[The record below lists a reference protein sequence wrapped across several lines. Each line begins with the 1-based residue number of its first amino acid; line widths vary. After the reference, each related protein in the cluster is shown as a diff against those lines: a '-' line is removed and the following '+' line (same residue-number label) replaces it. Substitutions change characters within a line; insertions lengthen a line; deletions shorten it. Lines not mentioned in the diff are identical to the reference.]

1 LADGA
6 SDALGDFAHADVP
19 LPQQFSCL
27 FLAEVQTQQRI
38 CGSFAN
44 VPLVLARRVGAVVV
58 VDANRVVGI
67 FTERDVLKK
76 LALSGR
82 DPEKVP
88 VSELM
93 TAQVETA
100 SLQTRPGDAL
110 ASMLEHHFRH
120 LPVVDSSG
128 RLRGVLSI
136 RNLLHGQ
143 MEELRRQRDSL
154 EHHVASEGPGLPKAR
169 D

>member
-1 LADGA
+1 MTILRLCDKESA
-6 SDALGDFAHADVP
+6 SVP
-19 LPQQFSCL
+19 PESTV
-27 FLAEVQTQQRI
+27 AEAIR
-38 CGSFAN
+38 
-44 VPLVLARRVGAVVV
+44 LMLERRVGAVVV

-82 DPEKVP
+82 DPEKVS
-88 VSELM
+88 VAELM
-93 TAQVETA
+93 TTPVQTA
-100 SLQTRPGDAL
+100 SPQTSPGDAL
-110 ASMLEHHFRH
+110 VSMLERHFRH
-120 LPVVDSSG
+120 LPVVDSTG

-143 MEELRRQRDSL
+143 MEELRRKLDSL
-154 EHHVASEGPGLPKAR
+154 EQYVASEGPAMPKAR

>member
-1 LADGA
+1 MTLVRLCDQESAA
-6 SDALGDFAHADVP
+6 VP
-19 LPQQFSCL
+19 PESTV
-27 FLAEVQTQQRI
+27 AEAIR
-38 CGSFAN
+38 
-44 VPLVLARRVGAVVV
+44 LMLKLRVGAVVV

-82 DPEKVP
+82 DPEKVR
-88 VSELM
+88 VGELM
-93 TAQVETA
+93 TSPVETA
-100 SLQTRPGDAL
+100 SPQTSPGDAL
-110 ASMLEHHFRH
+110 VSMLEHHFRH

-143 MEELRRQRDSL
+143 M
-154 EHHVASEGPGLPKAR
+154 
-169 D
+169 

>member
-1 LADGA
+1 MTVLHLCDPECAA
-6 SDALGDFAHADVP
+6 VSPESTV
-19 LPQQFSCL
+19 
-27 FLAEVQTQQRI
+27 AEAIQ
-38 CGSFAN
+38 AM
-44 VPLVLARRVGAVVV
+44 LKRRVGAVVV

-88 VSELM
+88 VAELM
-93 TAQVETA
+93 TAPVETA
-100 SLQTRPGDAL
+100 SPQTSPGDAL
-110 ASMLEHHFRH
+110 VSMLEHHFRH

-128 RLRGVLSI
+128 RLRGVLSL

-143 MEELRRQRDSL
+143 MQELRRQLDSL
-154 EHHVASEGPGLPKAR
+154 EHHLASEGPGVSKAR

>member
-1 LADGA
+1 MTLLRLCDQESATVPPEA
-6 SDALGDFAHADVP
+6 SA
-19 LPQQFSCL
+19 
-27 FLAEVQTQQRI
+27 AEAIR
-38 CGSFAN
+38 
-44 VPLVLARRVGAVVV
+44 LMLERRVGAVVV
-58 VDANRVVGI
+58 VDANRVAGI
-67 FTERDVLKK
+67 FTERDVLRK

-88 VSELM
+88 VSDLM
-93 TAQVETA
+93 TTPVETA
-100 SLQTRPGDAL
+100 SPQTSPGDAL
-110 ASMLEHHFRH
+110 MSMLEHHFRH

-143 MEELRRQRDSL
+143 MEELRRQLHSL
-154 EHHVASEGPGLPKAR
+154 EHYVASEGPGVSKAR

>member
-1 LADGA
+1 MSILRLCDQESAT
-6 SDALGDFAHADVP
+6 VP
-19 LPQQFSCL
+19 PESTV
-27 FLAEVQTQQRI
+27 AEAIR
-38 CGSFAN
+38 
-44 VPLVLARRVGAVVV
+44 LMLARRVGAVVV

-88 VSELM
+88 VAELM
-93 TAQVETA
+93 STPVETA
-100 SLQTRPGDAL
+100 SPQTSPGDAL
-110 ASMLEHHFRH
+110 VSMLEHHFRH

-143 MEELRRQRDSL
+143 MEELRRQLHLWNTMSPARGRGCPRLGIDLSL
-154 EHHVASEGPGLPKAR
+154 PPERWLPVGTEKP
-169 D
+169 

>member
-1 LADGA
+1 MTILRLCDKESAA
-6 SDALGDFAHADVP
+6 VP
-19 LPQQFSCL
+19 PESTV
-27 FLAEVQTQQRI
+27 AEAIR
-38 CGSFAN
+38 
-44 VPLVLARRVGAVVV
+44 LMLARRVGAVVV

-88 VSELM
+88 VRELM
-93 TAQVETA
+93 TTPVETA
-100 SLQTRPGDAL
+100 SPQTTPDDAL
-110 ASMLEHHFRH
+110 GSMLEHHFRH
-120 LPVVDSSG
+120 LPVVDPSG

-136 RNLLHGQ
+136 RNLLHEQ
-143 MEELRRQRDSL
+143 MAELRRQRDSL
-154 EHHVASEGPGLPKAR
+154 EHHVASEGPGVPKAR

>member
-1 LADGA
+1 MSILRLCDQESAT
-6 SDALGDFAHADVP
+6 VP
-19 LPQQFSCL
+19 PESTA
-27 FLAEVQTQQRI
+27 AEAIR
-38 CGSFAN
+38 
-44 VPLVLARRVGAVVV
+44 LMLARRVGAVVV

-82 DPEKVP
+82 DPEKVR
-88 VSELM
+88 VAELM
-93 TAQVETA
+93 TAPVETV
-100 SLQTRPGDAL
+100 SPETNPKEAL
-110 ASMLEHHFRH
+110 GSMLEHHFRH

-143 MEELRRQRDSL
+143 MEDLRRQLHSL
-154 EHHVASEGPGLPKAR
+154 EHHVASEEPGATKAR
-169 D
+169 G

>member
-1 LADGA
+1 MTILRLCDKESAA
-6 SDALGDFAHADVP
+6 VP
-19 LPQQFSCL
+19 PESTV
-27 FLAEVQTQQRI
+27 AEAIR
-38 CGSFAN
+38 
-44 VPLVLARRVGAVVV
+44 LMLARRVGAVVV

-93 TAQVETA
+93 TTPVETA
-100 SLQTRPGDAL
+100 FPQTSPGDAL

-154 EHHVASEGPGLPKAR
+154 EQFVASEGPGVPKAR

>member
-1 LADGA
+1 MSILRLCDQESAA
-6 SDALGDFAHADVP
+6 VHPESTV
-19 LPQQFSCL
+19 
-27 FLAEVQTQQRI
+27 AEAIR
-38 CGSFAN
+38 
-44 VPLVLARRVGAVVV
+44 LMLARRVGAVVV

-88 VSELM
+88 VSEMM
-93 TAQVETA
+93 TTPVETA
-100 SLQTRPGDAL
+100 SPQTSPGDAL
-110 ASMLEHHFRH
+110 MSMLEHHFRH

-143 MEELRRQRDSL
+143 MEELRRQLHSL
-154 EHHVASEGPGLPKAR
+154 EHYVASEGSGMPKAR

>member
-1 LADGA
+1 MTILRLCDKESAA
-6 SDALGDFAHADVP
+6 VP
-19 LPQQFSCL
+19 PESTV
-27 FLAEVQTQQRI
+27 AEAVR
-38 CGSFAN
+38 
-44 VPLVLARRVGAVVV
+44 LMLARRVGAVVV

-93 TAQVETA
+93 TTPVETA
-100 SLQTRPGDAL
+100 SPQTSPGDAL

-136 RNLLHGQ
+136 RNLLQGQ

-154 EHHVASEGPGLPKAR
+154 EQYVASEGPGVPKAR

>member
-1 LADGA
+1 MTILRLCDKESAA
-6 SDALGDFAHADVP
+6 VP
-19 LPQQFSCL
+19 PESTA
-27 FLAEVQTQQRI
+27 AEAIR
-38 CGSFAN
+38 
-44 VPLVLARRVGAVVV
+44 LMLARRVGAVVV

-88 VSELM
+88 VRELM
-93 TAQVETA
+93 TAPVETA
-100 SLQTRPGDAL
+100 SPQTTADDAL
-110 ASMLEHHFRH
+110 VSMLDNHFRH
-120 LPVVDSSG
+120 LPVVDPSG

-136 RNLLHGQ
+136 RNLLHEQ
-143 MEELRRQRDSL
+143 VAELRRQRDSL
-154 EHHVASEGPGLPKAR
+154 EHHISSEGPGVPKAR

>member
-1 LADGA
+1 MAILHLCDKETAA
-6 SDALGDFAHADVP
+6 VHPESTV
-19 LPQQFSCL
+19 
-27 FLAEVQTQQRI
+27 AEAIR
-38 CGSFAN
+38 
-44 VPLVLARRVGAVVV
+44 LMLARRVGAVVV

-88 VSELM
+88 VRELM
-93 TAQVETA
+93 TAPVETA
-100 SLQTRPGDAL
+100 SPQGSPGDAL
-110 ASMLEHHFRH
+110 VSMLEHHFRH

-143 MEELRRQRDSL
+143 MQELRRQLDSL
-154 EHHVASEGPGLPKAR
+154 EQYFANEGPGVPKAR